1 MIIELIYIYI
11 IICLA
16 MVLFDIAFIALI
28 SLRKKSSAK
37 TIKALTNDLL
47 RALTYLDKHG
57 ELNPK
62 YLSKLRKRL
71 QDPIALQNMEIVID
85 SFIERTGNSE
95 AFLTDYENKDAA
107 EPVRYSPKKCAQLF
121 DKYRSLIASHIVALN
136 SCYRSKD
143 IDLYSYYIHFLRKY
157 HFLHKF
163 CTQEIISNFKDV
175 LERRDVHACE
185 NVLLTVYDLGKPD
198 LATEMLKIFDKRE
211 KSLNPKIIS
220 DGLLDYSGNAFEF
233 QCMLLDRLKEFSV
246 AMQVNILN
254 YVRFISGEH
263 CEFIFRLLID
273 EHTEDEVK
281 YACLR
286 YFGKYRY
293 DPAYPI
299 IAEYAKGGISDKAEF
314 CIIGVTVIR
323 NYPCAETANILKKQV
338 YSPNWSIRY
347 NASESLDY
355 LSVAYEDVMD
365 ILESSNRYTREIL
378 QYHFDRRY
386 AKEKKE
392 VFL

>member
-1 MIIELIYIYI
+1 
-11 IICLA
+11 

-28 SLRKKSSAK
+28 SLRKKASVR
-37 TIKALTNDLL
+37 TIKALSDDLL
-47 RALTYLDKHG
+47 RALIYLDKHG
-57 ELNPK
+57 ELDPK
-62 YLSKLRKRL
+62 YLGKLRKRL

-175 LERRDVHACE
+175 LERSDVHACE

-198 LATEMLKIFDKRE
+198 LATEVLKIFDKRDQT
-211 KSLNPKIIS
+211 LNPKIIS
-220 DGLLDYSGNAFEF
+220 DGLLDYSGDAYEF
-233 QCMLLDRLKEFSV
+233 QCTLLDHLKEFSV
-246 AMQVNILN
+246 TMQVNILN
-254 YVRFISGEH
+254 YIRFVSGEH

-273 EHTEDEVK
+273 EHTDDEVK

-286 YFGKYRY
+286 YFGKYQY
-293 DPAYPI
+293 APAYPV
-299 IAEYAKGGISDKAEF
+299 IAEYAKGGISDKTEF
-314 CIIGVTVIR
+314 CIVGVTVIR
-323 NYPCAETANILKKQV
+323 NYPCAETADILKKQV
-338 YSPNWSIRY
+338 YSQNWNIRY

-355 LSVAYEDVMD
+355 LSVTYEDVFD
-365 ILESSNRYTREIL
+365 ILEGSNRYTREIL

-386 AKEKKE
+386 AKDKE
-392 VFL
+392 EIFL